1 MYAMKGDKMS
11 AEDLVLCIILAFPG
25 ITVEDQLFCVLGIDT
40 ASRAIIKGLEKSHKE
55 VITLLPNTC

>member
-25 ITVEDQLFCVLGIDT
+25 ITVEDQLFCVLSIDT
-40 ASRAIIKGLEKSHKE
+40 ASE
-55 VITLLPNTC
+55 P